1 MGAWVCDNAVMLVW
15 LSRRVV
21 KNALYDV
28 GTWAVLAVT
37 LLALSLGGPGGT
49 GLFGRLEAGNSSAS
63 GTQSAQG
70 EQILRTLAGDSQ
82 TVSLLVTGIDTSE
95 TGV

>member
-1 MGAWVCDNAVMLVW
+1 MLVW

-21 KNALYDV
+21 KNAWYVV

-70 EQILRTLAGDSQ
+70 EQIHL
-82 TVSLLVTGIDTSE
+82 
-95 TGV
+95 